1 MVQKGHTGAYSSYAH
16 QRTLLGGRSHRDVH
30 NPREEDPMADGK
42 ARQKLISTF
51 KRWQEVE
58 DEAIN
63 STAEIISH
71 TRNPLVLLVMD
82 IIQSDSQRH
91 HWVLDMM
98 AETLETGSL
107 YLTRE
112 ELSEISDLMS
122 RHARLE
128 QNMASAVKE
137 AFDQVRKEGLVL
149 LEYLLK
155 YLTDDENKHLSMLE
169 RLTKLND
176 SL

>member
-1 MVQKGHTGAYSSYAH
+1 
-16 QRTLLGGRSHRDVH
+16 
-30 NPREEDPMADGK
+30 MADESF
-42 ARQKLISTF
+42 RRKLISTF

-58 DEAIN
+58 NEAVD

-98 AETLETGSL
+98 VETLETGSL
-107 YLTRE
+107 YLTHE
-112 ELSEISDLMS
+112 ELGEISDLMS

-128 QNMASAVKE
+128 QHMASAVKE
-137 AFDQVRKEGLVL
+137 SFDQVQKEGLVL
-149 LEYLLK
+149 LEYLLR

-169 RLTKLND
+169 RLTKLD
-176 SL
+176 GKL